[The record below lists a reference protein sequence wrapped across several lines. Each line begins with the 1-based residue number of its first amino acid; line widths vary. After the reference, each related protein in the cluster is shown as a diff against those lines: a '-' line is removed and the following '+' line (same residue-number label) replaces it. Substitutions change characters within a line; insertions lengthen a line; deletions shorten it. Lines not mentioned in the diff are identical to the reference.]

1 MGTMSAT
8 PQTAHERE
16 VAAAQEEALKLLHAD
31 VTERQWQEEVEALLR
46 EGGWAYIHLRD
57 SRRQRATGWPDLFAV
72 KGDKAI
78 AIELK
83 TERGRITPEQARWL
97 ALLRAAGISTYVW
110 RPTQVDEVRRSLLGD
125 WTPGEACQQRSAFTG
140 PYYAG
145 ETSHE
150 R

>member
-1 MGTMSAT
+1 MSAT
-8 PQTAHERE
+8 PQTDQERE
-16 VAAAQEEALKLLHAD
+16 VAAAQADALRRYYASLPEHA
-31 VTERQWQEEVEALLR
+31 WQSEVEELLR
-46 EGGWAYIHLRD
+46 EGGWEFIHVRD
-57 SRRQRATGWPDLFAV
+57 ARRQHITGFPDLFAV

-83 TERGRITPEQARWL
+83 TVRGRITPEQARWL

-110 RPTQVDEVRRSLLGD
+110 RPTQIDEVRRSLLGA
-125 WTPGEACQQRSAFTG
+125 WSLGEAGQQRSAFTG

>member
-1 MGTMSAT
+1 MSAT
-8 PQTAHERE
+8 PQTDQERG
-16 VAAAQEEALKLLHAD
+16 VAAAQDAALRSYYASLP
-31 VTERQWQEEVEALLR
+31 ERQWQEAVEELLR

-83 TERGRITPEQARWL
+83 TMRGRVTPEQSRWL
-97 ALLRAAGISTYVW
+97 ALLREAGISTYVW
-110 RPTQVDEVRRSLLGD
+110 RPTQFDEVRRALLGD
-125 WTPGEACQQRSAFTG
+125 WTLGEAGQQRSAFTG

>member
-1 MGTMSAT
+1 MSAT
-8 PQTAHERE
+8 PQTDQERE
-16 VAAAQEEALKLLHAD
+16 VAAAQDAALRRYYASLPEHA
-31 VTERQWQEEVEALLR
+31 WQDEVEHLLR

-83 TERGRITPEQARWL
+83 TERGRIKPEQARWL
-97 ALLRAAGISTYVW
+97 ALLREAGISTYVW
-110 RPTQVDEVRRSLLGD
+110 RPTQFDEVRRALLGD
-125 WTPGEACQQRSAFTG
+125 WSPGEAGQQRSSFTG

>member
-1 MGTMSAT
+1 MSAT
-8 PQTAHERE
+8 PQTDQERE
-16 VAAAQEEALKLLHAD
+16 VAAAQDAALRRYYASLPEHA
-31 VTERQWQEEVEALLR
+31 WQDEVEHLLR

-83 TERGRITPEQARWL
+83 TERGRIKPEQARWL
-97 ALLRAAGISTYVW
+97 AL
-110 RPTQVDEVRRSLLGD
+110 GD
-125 WTPGEACQQRSAFTG
+125 WSPGEAGQQRSSFTG